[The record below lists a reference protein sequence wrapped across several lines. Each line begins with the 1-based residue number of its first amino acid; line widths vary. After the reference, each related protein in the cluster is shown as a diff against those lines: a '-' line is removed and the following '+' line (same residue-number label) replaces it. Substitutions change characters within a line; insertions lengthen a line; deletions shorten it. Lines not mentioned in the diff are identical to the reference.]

1 MNTNRIIKIAKCYAK
16 SFNYQVNVSV
26 CGNASLWSEMSN
38 MAQSATPYLLAT
50 IDTNQ
55 VTEAFNNGGIRSAI
69 SEVIT
74 QMLYASP
81 DMDYFYSDNYSI
93 EVSVK

>member
-26 CGNASLWSEMSN
+26 CGNASQWSEMTN
-38 MAQSATPYLLAT
+38 MAKSATPYTLAD

-55 VTEAFNNGGIRSAI
+55 IIEAYNNGGIRQAI

-81 DMDYFYSDNYSI
+81 DMDFFYSDNYSI